1 MLQLP
6 IYPELKAFHEIE
18 IVFKANYEVAYE
30 SDIICNLIRLRTCL
44 VMLHATDI
52 NNLKLS

>member
-6 IYPELKAFHEIE
+6 IFPELKAFHEIE

-44 VMLHATDI
+44 VMLHSTDI